1 MGRVIRYLGYTP
13 DTLVLDPHTI
23 VDVVQNIVDVAKMVG
38 KENEGLQIK
47 SSLQNRI
54 ERIASTIKDENPKVI
69 CLEWLDP
76 FYIAGHWVPQMVEL
90 AGGVNGISKSGE
102 RSRKIELSQILQYDP
117 DIVILLPCGFTLD
130 RVRSEYVSLKG
141 NDYWS
146 SLRAVKNNRVFA
158 VDAIS
163 FFSRPSPR
171 VITGIEILAKIFNP
185 KPFANL
191 VVPDN
196 SYGSLVKDV

>member
-1 MGRVIRYLGYTP
+1 
-13 DTLVLDPHTI
+13 
-23 VDVVQNIVDVAKMVG
+23 
-38 KENEGLQIK
+38 
-47 SSLQNRI
+47 
-54 ERIASTIKDENPKVI
+54 
-69 CLEWLDP
+69 
-76 FYIAGHWVPQMVEL
+76 MVEL